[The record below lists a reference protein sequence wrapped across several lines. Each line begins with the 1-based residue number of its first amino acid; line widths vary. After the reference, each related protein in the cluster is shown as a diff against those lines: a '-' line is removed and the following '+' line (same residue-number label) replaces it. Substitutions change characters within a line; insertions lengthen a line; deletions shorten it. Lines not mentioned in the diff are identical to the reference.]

1 MGREGGGEGEEREQN
16 IDREREGERV
26 RGRTEERG
34 EEEGRGGGGKE
45 RWKGRERESYV
56 GEGRR
61 EKSGSGE
68 GGKGRSPA
76 REKRR
81 KKYFLVEG
89 ETWTAFAR
97 VLFKEQMQ
105 RGCFSLPRHA
115 YPHLMPLSLDCM
127 QVHFTPFIYWQN
139 CELESTICIFFL
151 TNQAEALLKVE

>member
-1 MGREGGGEGEEREQN
+1 M
-16 IDREREGERV
+16 

-34 EEEGRGGGGKE
+34 EEEGREGEGGGKE

-115 YPHLMPLSLDCM
+115 YPHLMPLSLD
-127 QVHFTPFIYWQN
+127 FTTFIYLA
-139 CELESTICIFFL
+139 EL
-151 TNQAEALLKVE
+151 